1 MNQQITSY
9 TEFTFQAKERKKTS
23 LGRILLFL
31 KNKVQEF
38 SVCLLVSVLGVL
50 FDCFGGGCIYL
61 FVLFVSVLEC
71 GYQPKSL

>member
-23 LGRILLFL
+23 LERILLFL

-50 FDCFGGGCIYL
+50 FDCFGGDVFICL
-61 FVLFVSVLEC
+61 FCLFQ
-71 GYQPKSL
+71 Y

>member
-23 LGRILLFL
+23 LERILLFL

-38 SVCLLVSVLGVL
+38 SVCLLVSVLGV
-50 FDCFGGGCIYL
+50 CWGCIYL

-71 GYQPKSL
+71 GYQPKSH